1 MTPPNDNSDNPWA
14 NLGKKPNGQNN
25 GGGKPGGNPWMQSP
39 SGGGGQPPGGDDLA
53 ALKRKLAA
61 LSRDFNGGDVGGG
74 KMFVLMGLVLL
85 LIWAGSGVFQVS
97 PSQMGIVMRFGEAK
111 QTVGPGLRYHLP
123 YPIEDVELRDVT
135 TARREAVGYRAAD
148 DVRRRGEPDEADT
161 MMLTSDENIIDVN
174 FDVIWQVDPLRLK
187 DFIFSI
193 AEPRLT
199 VKAVAE
205 TAMREVI
212 GQSNIQTAIT
222 SGRDKIEQKTL
233 ALVQKTLDQY
243 QAGIQVTQIN
253 LRNAMPPQ
261 EVADAFQDVT
271 RARSDKE
278 TKINEAETYRNKIIP
293 DAEGQSA
300 KMLQEAGAYKEQV
313 VNQST
318 GNAQRFLSVYQ
329 SYQNA
334 RDVTARQMYL
344 ETMETVLKDADKI
357 IVDPSIKGITG
368 YLPLNN
374 LVKTVPRQGE
384 P

>member
-1 MTPPNDNSDNPWA
+1 MSPPNDNQDNPWGSA
-14 NLGKKPNGQNN
+14 GKRPSGSNG
-25 GGGKPGGNPWMQSP
+25 PSRGNPWSQPP
-39 SGGGGQPPGGDDLA
+39 SGGGNGRPPGNDEFA
-53 ALKRKLAA
+53 AIKRILQN
-61 LSRDFNGGDVGGG
+61 LVRDFTGGDVGGG
-74 KMFVLMGLVLL
+74 KVFAILGVLL
-85 LIWAGSGVFQVS
+85 LVIWSLSGIFQVS
-97 PSQMGIVMRFGEAK
+97 STQLGVVMRFGVP
-111 QTVGPGLRYHLP
+111 QQIVGPGLRYHLP

-148 DVRRRGEPDEADT
+148 DFRRDDDATDS

-174 FDVIWQVDPLRLK
+174 FDVIWQVDPARLK
-187 DFIFSI
+187 DFIFNI

-233 ALVQKTLDQY
+233 QLVQKTLDQY
-243 QAGIQVTQIN
+243 QAGIMVTQIN

-271 RARSDKE
+271 RARSDRE
-278 TKINEAETYRNKIIP
+278 TRINEAETYRNKITP
-293 DAEGQSA
+293 EAEGQA
-300 KMLQEAGAYKEQV
+300 ARMMQEAAAYKEQI
-313 VNQST
+313 VNQAN

-329 SYQNA
+329 SYQGA

-344 ETMETVLKDADKI
+344 ETMEGLLKDANKI
-357 IVDPSIKGITG
+357 VLDPSVKGVAG

-374 LVKTVPRQGE
+374 MLKNAPRKEE

>member
-1 MTPPNDNSDNPWA
+1 MCPPNDPPESPWGNANKRPSGNGQSNNPWTQPPSG
-14 NLGKKPNGQNN
+14 GKKP
-25 GGGKPGGNPWMQSP
+25 P
-39 SGGGGQPPGGDDLA
+39 SDDEFA
-53 ALKRKLAA
+53 ALKKILHD
-61 LSRDFNGGDVGGG
+61 LTQDFMGGNVGGG
-74 KMFVLMGLVLL
+74 KIFVLMGALLLVL
-85 LIWAGSGVFQVS
+85 WGASGIFQVGS
-97 PSQMGIVMRFGEAK
+97 SQLGIVMRFG
-111 QTVGPGLRYHLP
+111 QTQQIVGPGLRYHLP

-148 DVRRRGEPDEADT
+148 DLRRSDNGDGDS

-174 FDVIWQVDPLRLK
+174 FDVLWQVDPTRLK
-187 DFIFSI
+187 EFIFNI

-212 GQSNIQTAIT
+212 GQSNIQNAIT

-233 ALVQKTLDQY
+233 ELVQKTLDQY
-243 QAGIQVTQIN
+243 QAGILVTQIN

-278 TKINEAETYRNKIIP
+278 TRINEADTYRNKIIP

-300 KMLQEAGAYKEQV
+300 RMLQEAGAYKEQI
-313 VNQST
+313 VNQAN

-329 SYQNA
+329 SYQGA
-334 RDVTARQMYL
+334 REVTARQMYL
-344 ETMETVLKDADKI
+344 ETMESILKDANKI
-357 IVDPSIKGITG
+357 VIDPNIKGIAG
-368 YLPLNN
+368 YLPLKE
-374 LVKTVPRQGE
+374 LTKAQARKEE